1 MKENIVK
8 IYGVYVGEKCV
19 YGTWDREKAKELFV
33 LLCDMDFEEVVTI
46 RIKNME
52 CNRAE

>member
-1 MKENIVK
+1 MNENIVK

-19 YGTWDREKAKELFV
+19 YVTLNREKAKELFV
-33 LLCDMDFEEVVTI
+33 LLCDMDFEETVII

-52 CNRAE
+52 CNRA